1 MPFFVYEA
9 ADAAGQK
16 IRDQGEYPSVAAL
29 YTDLRSQGLT
39 LLDYR
44 KKLKLNLSIG
54 QRKVRRLVLAEFFRN
69 LSLLVQGGVPL
80 RQAIQDLYQN
90 PGDPTLKTA
99 LKEIS
104 LKIEGG
110 ELLSEAM
117 KAQPRIF
124 GKILVVLVTI
134 GEETGTLDRTLNDA
148 ARHLERTEEIISNTR
163 QAITYPAFIC
173 AAMTAA
179 LAFWMLYVLPQLLS
193 LFSSMGMT
201 DLPLTTR
208 VLVVSV
214 DVCKTWWPL
223 VPGIVL
229 LVSLAGF
236 LAGKNA
242 RIKYAWDLCW
252 SSTPLLGR
260 ILKASQLAFLF
271 EYLSLLSEA
280 GIHIVRSLQIME
292 GSINHQV
299 LKRGIKQ
306 IETAVMDGQS
316 LAESFTRIQ
325 MVEPFIIR
333 MISVGEQT
341 GTMPGQ
347 MKILADFYLARV
359 NKLVD
364 TMSKT
369 LEPLLITLAGL
380 IFMVIAIG
388 LLGPIYDLMTQIK

>member
-1 MPFFVYEA
+1 MPFFIYEA
-9 ADAAGQK
+9 ADTSGQK
-16 IRDQGEYPSVAAL
+16 IRDEGEYPSVAAL
-29 YTDLRSQGLT
+29 YTDLRGQGLT

-44 KKLKLNLSIG
+44 KKLQLNLSIG

-80 RQAIQDLYQN
+80 RQAIQDLYLN
-90 PGDPTLKTA
+90 PGDPALKAA

-104 LKIEGG
+104 HKIEGG

-117 KAQPRIF
+117 KAQPRVF

-163 QAITYPAFIC
+163 RAVTYPAFI
-173 AAMTAA
+173 AVAMTAA
-179 LAFWMLYVLPQLLS
+179 LAFWMLYVLPQLLT
-193 LFSSMGMT
+193 LFKSMGMT
-201 DLPLTTR
+201 DLPLATR
-208 VLVVSV
+208 VLIVSV
-214 DVCKTWWPL
+214 DICRTWWPL

-229 LVSLAGF
+229 FVSLAGF
-236 LAGKNA
+236 LARKNT

-252 SSTPLLGR
+252 SSMPLVGR

-292 GSINHQV
+292 ESINHQV
-299 LKRGIKQ
+299 LQKGVKQ
-306 IETAVMDGQS
+306 IETSVMEGRG
-316 LAESFTRIQ
+316 LAESFTQ
-325 MVEPFIIR
+325 VHMFEPFIIR

-341 GTMPGQ
+341 GTMPSQ
-347 MKILADFYLARV
+347 LKILADFYLARV

-364 TMSKT
+364 TMAKT
-369 LEPLLITLAGL
+369 LEPLLITFSGL
-380 IFMVIAIG
+380 IFMVIAVG

>member
-1 MPFFVYEA
+1 MPFFIYEA
-9 ADAAGQK
+9 ADTSGQK
-16 IRDQGEYPSVAAL
+16 IRDEGEYPSVAAL
-29 YTDLRSQGLT
+29 YTDLRGQGLT

-44 KKLKLNLSIG
+44 KKLQLNLSIG

-80 RQAIQDLYQN
+80 RQAIQDLYLN
-90 PGDPTLKTA
+90 PGDPALKAA

-104 LKIEGG
+104 HKIEGG

-117 KAQPRIF
+117 KAQPRVF

-163 QAITYPAFIC
+163 RAVTYPAFI
-173 AAMTAA
+173 AVAMTAA
-179 LAFWMLYVLPQLLS
+179 LAFWMLYVLPQLLT
-193 LFSSMGMT
+193 LFKSMGMT
-201 DLPLTTR
+201 DLPLATR
-208 VLVVSV
+208 VLIVSV
-214 DVCKTWWPL
+214 DICRTWWPL

-229 LVSLAGF
+229 FVSLAGF
-236 LAGKNA
+236 LARKNT

-252 SSTPLLGR
+252 SSMPLVGR

-292 GSINHQV
+292 ESINHQV
-299 LKRGIKQ
+299 LQKGVKQ
-306 IETAVMDGQS
+306 IETSVMEGRG
-316 LAESFTRIQ
+316 LAESFTQ
-325 MVEPFIIR
+325 VHMFEPFIIR
-333 MISVGEQT
+333 MVSVGEQT

-347 MKILADFYLARV
+347 LKILADYYLARV

-364 TMSKT
+364 TMAKT
-369 LEPLLITLAGL
+369 LEPLLITLSGL
-380 IFMVIAIG
+380 IFMVIAVG